1 MNPNMKRFKYIS
13 ALVIVVLILLA
24 AVQILWLKEMYSAKL
39 ADFNYIVKSA
49 ITDAAYENYVERG
62 FGKQDETLRKQIQE
76 TIFNEDTDNIKSI
89 EVFNNDDEGR
99 MIISVEKSVPNSN
112 STKKTNIT
120 VTFLETPD
128 KNNFNKFNQ
137 TLLTKL
143 REQGIFASFRSSLLN
158 KEDNKV
164 LFTKDFVP
172 DSTKLLSSNLLRF
185 DTDYVR
191 VDKRQSVNKRISNR
205 IDTRVIMIDG
215 KKDTAQSGIKIIR
228 SKVMPDTLAVAT
240 VNGGPASATT
250 ASKETY
256 YYKVEIENPFND
268 TIKDIA
274 GIIISSVLI
283 IVVIGLMFLYL
294 LRTII
299 RQKRLEEMKDD
310 FTHNITHELKTPVS
324 VAYAANDALLN
335 YNADEDPQ
343 KRKRYL
349 AVIST
354 QLKSLETMI
363 ERILILTKEK
373 ERGMQ
378 LNKEQFSLSELVEEV
393 KDEMLCHS
401 ENTDKT
407 VEISVNTD
415 NCGNI
420 TADRFH
426 LKNMLLNLVEN
437 SVKYSGSSV
446 KIAINCSIDN
456 GKLKIVVADNGNG
469 MSQGSIK
476 YIFDKYYRESNGD
489 LYNVKGVG
497 LGLYYVK
504 MVVTAHGGTINV
516 ESRYKKGTTFT
527 IKIPII

>member
-1 MNPNMKRFKYIS
+1 MKPNMRRFKYIS

-89 EVFNNDDEGR
+89 EVFNNDDEGK
-99 MIISVEKSVPNSN
+99 MIISVEKSVPNS
-112 STKKTNIT
+112 SATKKTNIT

-137 TLLTKL
+137 ALLTKL
-143 REQGIFASFRSSLLN
+143 REQGIFASFRTSLLN

-172 DSTKLLSSNLLRF
+172 DSTKLLSSNLLEF
-185 DTDYVR
+185 VTDYVR
-191 VDKRQSVNKRISNR
+191 VDKRQTVNKKVSNR

-215 KKDTAQSGIKIIR
+215 KRDTAQSGIKIIR
-228 SKVMPDTLAVAT
+228 SRAMPDTLTA
-240 VNGGPASATT
+240 ASSNT
-250 ASKETY
+250 ASKAAY

-268 TIKDIA
+268 TLKDIA

-294 LRTII
+294 LKTII

-310 FTHNITHELKTPVS
+310 FTHNITHELKTPVA

-354 QLKSLETMI
+354 QLKSLEAMI
-363 ERILILTKEK
+363 ERILMLTKEK

-378 LNKEQFSLSELVEEV
+378 LNKEQFNLPELIEEV

-401 ENTDKT
+401 ENTGKT

-446 KIAINCSIDN
+446 KIEIDCSMDN
-456 GKLKIVVADNGNG
+456 GKLKIIVADNGNG
-469 MSQGSIK
+469 ISQGAIK

-489 LYNVKGVG
+489 LYSVKGVG

-516 ESRYKKGTTFT
+516 ESRCKRGTTFT
-527 IKIPII
+527 ISIPII

>member
-1 MNPNMKRFKYIS
+1 MKQFKYIS
-13 ALVIVVLILLA
+13 VSVIVILILLA

-62 FGKQDETLRKQIQE
+62 FGKQDEALRKQIQE

-99 MIISVEKSVPNSN
+99 MIISVEKSVPNS
-112 STKKTNIT
+112 SVTKKTNIT

-137 TLLTKL
+137 ALLSKL
-143 REQGIFASFRSSLLN
+143 REQGIFASFRTSLLS
-158 KEDNKV
+158 KEDNRV

-172 DSTKLLSSNLLRF
+172 DSTKLLSSNLLEF

-191 VDKRQSVNKRISNR
+191 VDKRQTVNKKVSSR

-228 SKVMPDTLAVAT
+228 SRAMPDTLT
-240 VNGGPASATT
+240 SASAAT
-250 ASKETY
+250 ASKESY

-378 LNKEQFSLSELVEEV
+378 LNKEQFSLPELVEEV

-456 GKLKIVVADNGNG
+456 GKLKIAVADNGNG

>member
-191 VDKRQSVNKRISNR
+191 VDKWQSVNKRISNR

-215 KKDTAQSGIKIIR
+215 RKDTAQSGIKIIR
-228 SKVMPDTLAVAT
+228 SKVMPDTLAVAR
-240 VNGGPASATT
+240 NGEPALATT

-378 LNKEQFSLSELVEEV
+378 LNKEQFSLPELVEEV

-401 ENTDKT
+401 ENTDKI

>member
-1 MNPNMKRFKYIS
+1 MNTNMKRFKYIS

-128 KNNFNKFNQ
+128 ENNFNKFNQ

-164 LFTKDFVP
+164 LFTKDYVP

-228 SKVMPDTLAVAT
+228 SKVMPDT
-240 VNGGPASATT
+240 
-250 ASKETY
+250 
-256 YYKVEIENPFND
+256 
-268 TIKDIA
+268 
-274 GIIISSVLI
+274 
-283 IVVIGLMFLYL
+283 
-294 LRTII
+294 
-299 RQKRLEEMKDD
+299 
-310 FTHNITHELKTPVS
+310 
-324 VAYAANDALLN
+324 
-335 YNADEDPQ
+335 
-343 KRKRYL
+343 
-349 AVIST
+349 
-354 QLKSLETMI
+354 
-363 ERILILTKEK
+363 
-373 ERGMQ
+373 
-378 LNKEQFSLSELVEEV
+378 
-393 KDEMLCHS
+393 
-401 ENTDKT
+401 
-407 VEISVNTD
+407 
-415 NCGNI
+415 
-420 TADRFH
+420 
-426 LKNMLLNLVEN
+426 
-437 SVKYSGSSV
+437 
-446 KIAINCSIDN
+446 
-456 GKLKIVVADNGNG
+456 
-469 MSQGSIK
+469 
-476 YIFDKYYRESNGD
+476 
-489 LYNVKGVG
+489 
-497 LGLYYVK
+497 
-504 MVVTAHGGTINV
+504 
-516 ESRYKKGTTFT
+516 
-527 IKIPII
+527 

>member
-1 MNPNMKRFKYIS
+1 
-13 ALVIVVLILLA
+13 
-24 AVQILWLKEMYSAKL
+24 
-39 ADFNYIVKSA
+39 
-49 ITDAAYENYVERG
+49 
-62 FGKQDETLRKQIQE
+62 
-76 TIFNEDTDNIKSI
+76 
-89 EVFNNDDEGR
+89 
-99 MIISVEKSVPNSN
+99 
-112 STKKTNIT
+112 
-120 VTFLETPD
+120 
-128 KNNFNKFNQ
+128 
-137 TLLTKL
+137 
-143 REQGIFASFRSSLLN
+143 
-158 KEDNKV
+158 
-164 LFTKDFVP
+164 
-172 DSTKLLSSNLLRF
+172 
-185 DTDYVR
+185 
-191 VDKRQSVNKRISNR
+191 
-205 IDTRVIMIDG
+205 MIDG

-240 VNGGPASATT
+240 VNGEPASATT

-378 LNKEQFSLSELVEEV
+378 LNKEQFSLPELVEEV
-393 KDEMLCHS
+393 KDEMLWHS

>member
-24 AVQILWLKEMYSAKL
+24 VVQILWLKEMYSAKL

-228 SKVMPDTLAVAT
+228 SRAMPDTLT
-240 VNGGPASATT
+240 SASAAT
-250 ASKETY
+250 ASKESY

-294 LRTII
+294 LKTII

-310 FTHNITHELKTPVS
+310 FTHNITHELKTPVA

-335 YNADEDPQ
+335 HNADEDPQ

-354 QLKSLETMI
+354 QLKSLEAMI
-363 ERILILTKEK
+363 ERILMLTKEK
-373 ERGMQ
+373 ERGMR
-378 LNKEQFSLSELVEEV
+378 LNKEQFNLPELVEEV

-401 ENTDKT
+401 ENTDKS
-407 VEISVNTD
+407 VEISVNTE

-446 KIAINCSIDN
+446 KIDIDCSIEN
-456 GKLKIVVADNGNG
+456 GKLKIIVADNGNG
-469 MSQGSIK
+469 ISQGAIK

-504 MVVTAHGGTINV
+504 MVVTAHCGTINV
-516 ESRYKKGTTFT
+516 ESRNKKGTTFT